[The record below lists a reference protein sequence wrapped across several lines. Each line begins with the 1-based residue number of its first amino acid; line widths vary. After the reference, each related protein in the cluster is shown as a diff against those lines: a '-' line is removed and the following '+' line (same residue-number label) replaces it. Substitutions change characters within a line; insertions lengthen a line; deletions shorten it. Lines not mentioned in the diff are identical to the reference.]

1 MKYFFIYTFL
11 TLNFLNVYCQSI
23 EELSAEIYRDS
34 SFIFNDSVKKIFKGD
49 VIYLIDFDEK
59 NKIYNGYINGR
70 KESIKSN
77 NLIIADGDITPTFLD
92 WTDLASTNIGSPIT
106 RVYTIENTGSG
117 AITISSIE
125 ISGTDAALF
134 KKNFSLKLFNNSF

>member
-1 MKYFFIYTFL
+1 MIYFFIYTFL

-59 NKIYNGYINGR
+59 NKIYKNVRCIVCQGQSIYDSDTDFAIDLKKLISKKLENGENELRCKYCQRHGR
-70 KESIKSN
+70 
-77 NLIIADGDITPTFLD
+77 
-92 WTDLASTNIGSPIT
+92 
-106 RVYTIENTGSG
+106 V
-117 AITISSIE
+117 
-125 ISGTDAALF
+125 AL
-134 KKNFSLKLFNNSF
+134 LQ